1 MVRRQAPAASTRT
14 SSRGVWCISPPADGS
29 SYSRDE
35 VAALVPTSR
44 RAVEHWIQDGVCGV
58 RLRSLRVPRG
68 RIAPADLCE
77 FLSVVNEM
85 KVEVKEEDLTRSRGA
100 AEMNG
105 NSSGECR

>member
-14 SSRGVWCISPPADGS
+14 SSRGVWLLTPPADGD

-35 VAALVPTSR
+35 VMTITASSR

-68 RIAPADLCE
+68 RIAPGDLCE
-77 FLSVVNEM
+77 FLSVVNGM
-85 KVEVKEEDLTRSRGA
+85 KVKIRDKDLTRSRGG
-100 AEMNG
+100 AE
-105 NSSGECR
+105 SRGEEKS